1 MCTTDCPADLDEFL
15 KEVSIDYWAIQ
26 DRLDLTEHDKKPTRK
41 VMQILGQHILS
52 KDTVLRDTISI
63 EQVKYETRDH
73 FIHFGEPTERGEFY
87 QVSDVVNRPLFKSE
101 FPNVLL
107 YTQFYLMPYKVEY
120 YRETYGVMQFL
131 TELGGFLKAITIFC
145 FILNY
150 PIARHLFYLH
160 ILKQLFYARTKKDS
174 ILKRPDARNLSKN
187 EWSRMKFLKQ
197 ERVPTELMED
207 DNFMLEIKKHKLIK
221 IPTKEKLLMFF
232 HVYIPQCISKLFSW
246 RKKESFLRL
255 YNEGKQKIDRDLNVI
270 RLVKNLNFLKI
281 FMNNNLMSEKVRWQ
295 VAHCEKN
302 TIRIDTDSPTSDG
315 ERESEDLED
324 LAQQDENFCKD
335 RLKAYRR
342 DKNRDTIHSRRI
354 RFDMS
359 NRDN

>member
-1 MCTTDCPADLDEFL
+1 
-15 KEVSIDYWAIQ
+15 
-26 DRLDLTEHDKKPTRK
+26 
-41 VMQILGQHILS
+41 
-52 KDTVLRDTISI
+52 
-63 EQVKYETRDH
+63 
-73 FIHFGEPTERGEFY
+73 
-87 QVSDVVNRPLFKSE
+87 
-101 FPNVLL
+101 
-107 YTQFYLMPYKVEY
+107 
-120 YRETYGVMQFL
+120 
-131 TELGGFLKAITIFC
+131 
-145 FILNY
+145 
-150 PIARHLFYLH
+150 
-160 ILKQLFYARTKKDS
+160 
-174 ILKRPDARNLSKN
+174 
-187 EWSRMKFLKQ
+187 
-197 ERVPTELMED
+197 
-207 DNFMLEIKKHKLIK
+207 
-221 IPTKEKLLMFF
+221 MFF